1 MKREQQIDTLEE
13 MCELMCVGGAIFD
26 SHKKS
31 KMEFYKF
38 IWECFGVSPTEY
50 KASND
55 KFKHTMMVEYEEYL
69 DGDEFYYD

>member
-38 IWECFGVSPTEY
+38 IWEYFGVSPTEH
-50 KASND
+50 KSSND
-55 KFKHTMMVEYEEYL
+55 KFKRTMMSEYEEYL
-69 DGDEFYYD
+69 EEEDY